1 VLDRRRSLSPAGGV
15 PHQAHEGPA
24 LVLGEVREESN
35 QISDVGGHPNW
46 SGMWSGIF
54 LDCGISRGFCK
65 TSTPRGGTHNRGF
78 SPVSRQKTGKR
89 GCFLSAR
96 VQHRVQATLSGP
108 LAGSTP
114 TPAAVVSVLPHN
126 EKVEQLAANRLTIP
140 QDAIASLLQRLVRHS
155 VLAG

>member
-1 VLDRRRSLSPAGGV
+1 MGGESVENEKTRGHIVDSRLWQGWAIVDRSPFRRPVLWKICRWVTTFA
-15 PHQAHEGPA
+15 EGCH
-24 LVLGEVREESN
+24 LE
-35 QISDVGGHPNW
+35 
-46 SGMWSGIF
+46 
-54 LDCGISRGFCK
+54 K
-65 TSTPRGGTHNRGF
+65 TRQKQGDTSRGGTHNRGF

-126 EKVEQLAANRLTIP
+126 GGNQWLGPYANHSDRFYRAAWRCS
-140 QDAIASLLQRLVRHS
+140 DSFAFM
-155 VLAG
+155 

>member
-1 VLDRRRSLSPAGGV
+1 MLDRRRSLSPAGGV

-65 TSTPRGGTHNRGF
+65 TSTPRGGTLR
-78 SPVSRQKTGKR
+78 PAKTAVSLAIAGDT
-89 GCFLSAR
+89 
-96 VQHRVQATLSGP
+96 
-108 LAGSTP
+108 AGSFFVWHRGDRYFLVP
-114 TPAAVVSVLPHN
+114 PPWLLP
-126 EKVEQLAANRLTIP
+126 
-140 QDAIASLLQRLVRHS
+140 
-155 VLAG
+155 G